1 MPRITQRP
9 GQERLDEKSFLE
21 LWQEALDRDEQQE
34 VMDASVDE
42 VFGDK
47 HTIASPDPVV
57 QENIEIVKTRYAYT
71 FLQLVL
77 GIFTSDK
84 PRWEQRPVSE
94 QQKDRDI
101 ADRIALWLNL
111 VYWRVMEQGPHDAWQ
126 LQVQD
131 VLKYGRGIQKIH
143 LSPERWID
151 EPKLGGDEDPIA
163 WSKKHKDW
171 LMRADV
177 PIAARHVHPRN
188 FHSWYD
194 GFGMQQAIE
203 VQLRQVR
210 DITGT
215 YWDLA
220 DAKLKSKKPSDLVWW
235 FEHQNRKYNTYGVIY
250 ENNSGNNVR
259 MLSQDSSMAQGYL
272 ARPTRASQITIL
284 EQVPHHFGRPSFVEI
299 DGDRE
304 TFLEVQNQ
312 RLSILW
318 PMMPLIKQ
326 LDRAL
331 SQVATNVK
339 TTGWYFPY
347 FQMGDT
353 PTLENDLSTGRP
365 KPLEMKPF
373 RWTPFFKDEKPGAFT
388 PPPLPPDVYR
398 YIQQLQSLI
407 EQHGLLPVLQG
418 QVADYSAGYAINQR
432 THAARS
438 RYNSIG
444 SHIKNGF
451 KEIGEL
457 LLKCVEILDGPIYV
471 YNGIDVDDAMRE
483 KKRGRNIGYLG
494 LEAKDIQGYYDLSVR
509 MNLSLPTDRQ
519 LMLRMAKEATSEP
532 NPVMSMY
539 EARNELLEMDDPSR
553 TERMVI
559 TERMDRMVLP
569 FLAQRIIEDV
579 EMDLKNE
586 GTIQPSPQRPA
597 GAPEGQAPGN
607 PVLPGIGEPVIPT
620 PPSGPGAPVGMPPQ
634 AGGTPAGGATGG
646 QSTQPPNPAIPM
658 RAP

>member
-1 MPRITQRP
+1 MPRITTRP
-9 GQERLDEKSFLE
+9 GQEKMSEKSFLE

-34 VMDASVDE
+34 IMDAAVDE

-47 HTIASPDPVV
+47 HIIASSDPIV
-57 QENIEIVKTRYAYT
+57 QENVEIVKTRYAYT
-71 FLQLVL
+71 FIQLVL
-77 GIFTSDK
+77 GIFTSDN

-94 QQKDRDI
+94 RQKDRDI
-101 ADRIALWLNL
+101 ADKIALWLNL
-111 VYWRVMEQGPHDAWQ
+111 AYWRVLEQGHQDTWQ
-126 LQVQD
+126 LQIQD

-143 LSPERWID
+143 LAPHLWLD
-151 EPKLGGDEDPIA
+151 EPKLAKDEDPIE
-163 WSKKHKDW
+163 WSRNHKDW
-171 LMRADV
+171 LMRAKI
-177 PIAARHVHPRN
+177 PMAARHVHPRN

-235 FEHQNRKYNTYGVIY
+235 FEHQNRSYITYGVVYDGGGDIK
-250 ENNSGNNVR
+250 

-284 EQVPHHFGRPSFVEI
+284 EQIPHHFGRPSFVEI

-347 FQMGDT
+347 FQMGEN
-353 PTLENDLSTGRP
+353 PNLENVDSTGRP
-365 KPLEMKPF
+365 RPLEMKPF

-398 YIQQLQSLI
+398 YINQLQTLI

-438 RYNSIG
+438 RYNAIG

-451 KEIGEL
+451 KEVGEL
-457 LLKCVEILDGPIYV
+457 MLKCVEILGGPIYV
-471 YNGIDVDDAMRE
+471 YDGIDTSDVMRE
-483 KKRGRNIGYLG
+483 KKRGRTIGYLG
-494 LEAKDIQGYYDLSVR
+494 LESKDIAGYDDLSTR
-509 MNLSLPTDRQ
+509 MSLSLPTDKQ
-519 LMLRMAKEATSEP
+519 LMYRIAREATSEP
-532 NPVMSMY
+532 NPVISMY
-539 EARNELLEMDDPSR
+539 EARNELLELDDPSR

-579 EMDLKNE
+579 EMDLQKE
-586 GTIQPSPQRPA
+586 GVINKPPERPA
-597 GAPEGQAPGN
+597 GAPEGQPPGN
-607 PVLPGIGEPVIPT
+607 PVLPGTGQALVPT
-620 PPSGPGAPVGMPPQ
+620 PPNTPASATSVGMPP
-634 AGGTPAGGATGG
+634 AAGGATGG
-646 QSTQPPNPAIPM
+646 QSSAPNTPIIPTV
-658 RAP
+658 AP